1 MEHYIVID
9 YPDGQLNVEVLEFKQ
24 SFTFRI
30 ESYKDLFILKS
41 IVDVYNYNKMP
52 IIDITIPC
60 LFGQRSDRRFKDN
73 ESFGL
78 KIITD
83 FINDLNIPF
92 VYILDTHS
100 DVSLALINN
109 SNKLKANEFINK
121 TIADINNKSIVLVSP
136 DSGAYKRVFSLAE
149 YLNLPLVAAN
159 KFRDLDGKITLN
171 ITGDVKDKEC
181 LILDDIADGAF
192 TFYLLAKQLKELGAS
207 KVYLYVTHGYFNKGF
222 ELLKEYIDHIYCTD
236 SVKTIE
242 NNNYVT
248 QFKINI

>member
-1 MEHYIVID
+1 MEHYKVID
-9 YPDGQLNVEVLEFKQ
+9 YPDGQLNVKVLEFKPA
-24 SFTFRI
+24 FTFKI
-30 ESYKDLFILKS
+30 ESYKDLFVLKS
-41 IVDVYNYNKMP
+41 IVDVYCYNKNP
-52 IIDITIPC
+52 IISITIPC
-60 LFGQRSDRRFKDN
+60 LLGQRSDRRFEYN

-92 VYILDTHS
+92 VHILDTHS
-100 DVSLALINN
+100 DVSLALVNN
-109 SNKLKANEFINK
+109 STKLKADEYINK
-121 TIADINNKSIVLVSP
+121 TITDINNKNIVLVSP

-149 YLNLPLVAAN
+149 SLNLPLVAAN

-181 LILDDIADGAF
+181 LIIDDIADGGF
-192 TFYLLAKQLKELGAS
+192 TFYLLAKQLKEQGAS

-248 QFKINI
+248 QFKI